1 MDPRQVGALGSV
13 STAPLRDPTAA
24 SAEPKKRRDPN
35 APKAVCNAYM
45 ICTDTEHE
53 RKWEEVAGRVAIR
66 MHERREVCDAD
77 C

>member
-53 RKWEEVAGRVAIR
+53 GNKGDAVAGRMAVR
-66 MHERREVCDAD
+66 MHDTNA
-77 C
+77 